1 MNFAACSDQLS
12 FNFTVYRTLELKY
25 QPEVATGKVKYT
37 LMDNYFVCIQYKEVY
52 RPLHLSPL
60 ISVFSAT
67 CLKTTKTKMMTHTSS
82 FILAPC
88 FIGLVFEAF
97 NMA

>member
-67 CLKTTKTKMMTHTSS
+67 CLKTTKKNDDPHLLLYIITLFYWS
-82 FILAPC
+82 
-88 FIGLVFEAF
+88 GLRGF
-97 NMA
+97 